1 MTGPAELHNPMEAI
15 LRTITRDRVTFRAR
29 DIRPGEQVQSIWDE
43 LHADGSRYVFGAAKL
58 SGSGEFRDQG
68 TDPDK
73 VWNFFYNEGDAAED
87 LIVFEEH
94 LNPNNPKQKFKEMSN
109 AITKLENDGPV
120 LARFVMDLDPD
131 EELAMGD
138 LAPLALKMRAILE
151 GPLGLDDNSDGQEES
166 ESDRHDEED
175 REEEEDNGA
184 EWEDYDDEADSA
196 NSKLGEKARQV
207 ISAWKGPRWNTGI
220 EKLMEDA
227 EWPWEGEA
235 KAGEEESRCR
245 ALVQSWQED
254 MDIMAEV
261 GKGTEEEFRRHM
273 DRERAVRMYMTLL
286 GREAKLM
293 RSRFQRWIPSRRQG
307 HRSGRTVSR
316 SNQATSRP

>member
-1 MTGPAELHNPMEAI
+1 MTGPAEMHNPMEPI
-15 LRTITRDRVTFRAR
+15 LRTITRDRVTFRAC

-43 LHADGSRYVFGAAKL
+43 LHAHGSRFVFGAVTL
-58 SGSGEFRDQG
+58 SGTGEFHDQA

-87 LIVFEEH
+87 LVVFEEH

-120 LARFVMDLDPD
+120 LARFLMDLDPD

-138 LAPLALKMRAILE
+138 LAPLALKMRTILE
-151 GPLGLDDNSDGQEES
+151 GPLGMDDNSDRKEES
-166 ESDRHDEED
+166 ESDGPEED
-175 REEEEDNGA
+175 DEEEEGDSA
-184 EWEDYDDEADSA
+184 EWEDEGDEADSA

-220 EKLMEDA
+220 DKLMEDA
-227 EWPWEGEA
+227 EWPWEGEE

-245 ALVQSWQED
+245 ALIQSWQED

-273 DRERAVRMYMTLL
+273 DRERAVRMYVTIL
-286 GREAKLM
+286 GRATILI

-307 HRSGRTVSR
+307 HRSGRTIS
-316 SNQATSRP
+316 